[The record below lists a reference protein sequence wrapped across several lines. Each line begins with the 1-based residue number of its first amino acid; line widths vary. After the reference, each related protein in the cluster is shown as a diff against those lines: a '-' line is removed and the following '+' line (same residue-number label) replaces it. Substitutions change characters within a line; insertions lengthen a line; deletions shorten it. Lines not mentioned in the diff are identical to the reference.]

1 MTAEEEAKAKQ
12 RFFALALLRLSGAVL
27 IAIGMGAITKGLF
40 GLPLMAGYTFF
51 AIGKTFRQQSPVI
64 DTAIPLWQTQIN
76 PVRWRWIARRG
87 KRRKALNKGL
97 FMFLDTGLFH
107 SL

>member
-12 RFFALALLRLSGAVL
+12 RFFALGLLRLSGAVL

-51 AIGKTFRQQSPVI
+51 AIGILDFIILPLILAKRWKSPP
-64 DTAIPLWQTQIN
+64 TA
-76 PVRWRWIARRG
+76 
-87 KRRKALNKGL
+87 
-97 FMFLDTGLFH
+97 
-107 SL
+107 